1 MTKTSDNG
9 RPPVEGAEPPEAL
22 AKVVNPLIRLLLRS
36 PLHRPFSR
44 HLMLLA
50 FRGRKSGKR
59 YEVVVGRHEVD
70 EALFVPTGTTGRRWR
85 LNFRGGTSVEV
96 TLGGSRRRGRG
107 ELVEEPDEVA
117 RIHRLLLGR
126 VGKNAR
132 RLGLRVNVDR
142 EPSDEELKVPLAG
155 RGVIS
160 IELD

>member
-44 HLMLLA
+44 HLIVLA

-70 EALFVPTGTTGRRWR
+70 EALFVPTGTTGRRW
-85 LNFRGGTSVEV
+85 
-96 TLGGSRRRGRG
+96 
-107 ELVEEPDEVA
+107 
-117 RIHRLLLGR
+117 
-126 VGKNAR
+126 
-132 RLGLRVNVDR
+132 
-142 EPSDEELKVPLAG
+142 
-155 RGVIS
+155 
-160 IELD
+160 